1 MMEENLT
8 YESAYSELEQ
18 IYSQINNEQV
28 SIDDLALKVKRAAVL
43 ISFCQNK
50 LRNTEQE
57 INNIISGM
65 PIGQTTT
72 SMPVPGSEEEDSL
85 PF

>member
-1 MMEENLT
+1 MEENLT

-28 SIDDLALKVKRAAVL
+28 SIDDLALKVKRAATL

-50 LRNTEQE
+50 LRNTELE

-65 PIGQTTT
+65 PINNTGNT
-72 SMPVPGSEEEDSL
+72 PANAANADDDL

>member
-1 MMEENLT
+1 MEENLT
-8 YESAYSELEQ
+8 YEAAYSELEQ

-28 SIDDLALKVKRAAVL
+28 SIDDLALKVRRAAVL

-65 PIGQTTT
+65 P
-72 SMPVPGSEEEDSL
+72 GSQPNTNTPSPSSEDENSL